1 MYPIT
6 LTVAAESLKLRI
18 SLGSHRFRSTAFS
31 FSISLRPLSIR
42 GRTRNEGEKN
52 ERGGRNWVEFI
63 AMEKRRS
70 VEAAS
75 GENAKGRVKK
85 LLLLLSQKRAE
96 MGLRCDRAN

>member
-1 MYPIT
+1 M
-6 LTVAAESLKLRI
+6 
-18 SLGSHRFRSTAFS
+18 
-31 FSISLRPLSIR
+31 
-42 GRTRNEGEKN
+42 
-52 ERGGRNWVEFI
+52 EFI